1 MRLSERP
8 LLEGPSVLEVALR
21 EELQNYP
28 QRLFAKGEIVVRQ
41 HSFVK
46 AIPLVL
52 EGQLRVYRQTEDRE
66 IVYYYVQ
73 KGDTCGLCLGA
84 CLEDKKIESEIAAAK
99 ASFVIFIPSHKVQ
112 EWQRTYQSWNNYLL
126 HTFTTRQQQLI
137 TSLDDMAFSKMEKR
151 LGDYLSHLVQQ
162 AGNPVVWLTH
172 QELANEL
179 GTTRVVISRILKSME
194 TKGSVDLLRGAIHV
208 KKLAWINSQN

>member
-28 QRLFAKGEIVVRQ
+28 QRLFAKGEVVVRH

-46 AIPLVL
+46 SIPFVVDGL
-52 EGQLRVYRQTEDRE
+52 LRVYRQTEDRE

-84 CLEDKKIESEIAAAK
+84 CLEDKKIDSEVAAAK
-99 ASFVIFIPSHKVQ
+99 ASFVIFIPSEKVQ
-112 EWQRTYQSWNNYLL
+112 EWQRTYPSWNNYLL
-126 HTFTTRQQQLI
+126 HTFTYRQQQLI
-137 TSLDDMAFSKMEKR
+137 ASLDDIAFCKTEKR
-151 LGDYLSHLVQQ
+151 LSDYLAQLVQQ
-162 AGNPVVWLTH
+162 GGSTTIWLTH

-179 GTTRVVISRILKSME
+179 GTTRVVVSRILKSME
-194 TKGSVDLLRGAIHV
+194 AKGNLQLLRGAIQV
-208 KKLAWINSQN
+208 KKYPWINSQN